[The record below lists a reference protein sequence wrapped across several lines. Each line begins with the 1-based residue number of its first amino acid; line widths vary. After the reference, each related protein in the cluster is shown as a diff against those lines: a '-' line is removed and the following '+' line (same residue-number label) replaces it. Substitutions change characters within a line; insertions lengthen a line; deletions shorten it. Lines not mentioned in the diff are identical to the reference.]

1 MEGIFSRAGIHSAV
15 EHDAIID
22 GKTPNKVTADPVMIE
37 QEARKVAAE
46 AARELRRAGEV
57 ARTVPA
63 GTPTWTGQFGVSG
76 RPQETSARN
85 AFSSNS
91 RSRGGGLQSS
101 SLLANLQQRQAN
113 LAPSQ
118 GGTPRTSSPAR
129 SSGSAASASR
139 EATPTQARGK
149 DFGKLI
155 RDYLTSHGGSVYT
168 QMLID
173 HFNRYCNTAQ
183 ATAEFKETL
192 KLIARLEKGSRGRGR
207 WVLKDEYKK

>member
-15 EHDAIID
+15 EHDTIIE
-22 GKTPNKVTADPVMIE
+22 GKAPKVTADPMMIE

-57 ARTVPA
+57 ARTVPI

-76 RPQETSARN
+76 RPQETTARN
-85 AFSSNS
+85 AFSSSS
-91 RSRGGGLQSS
+91 RNRGGGLQSS
-101 SLLANLQQRQAN
+101 GLLANLQQRQAN
-113 LAPSQ
+113 LASSRN
-118 GGTPRTSSPAR
+118 GTPRTASPAR

-139 EATPTQARGK
+139 ENTPALPRGK

-155 RDYLTSHGGSVYT
+155 RDYLATHGGSVHT

-173 HFNRYCNTAQ
+173 HFNRYCTSPQ

-192 KLIARLEKGSRGRGR
+192 KLIAKLEKGTRGRGR